1 MSKKFNI
8 KEWQKKHLL
17 KEHTLGQL
25 PSEKL
30 MKMKWNPLT
39 ESEPLKEYDKRMMG
53 LISNRDK
60 QNFAETVQNYV
71 YEFADDGYDEKD
83 IQKYM
88 SKLLQSYVR
97 KYYKDAIR

>member
-1 MSKKFNI
+1 MKLKKI
-8 KEWQKKHLL
+8 L
-17 KEHTLGQL
+17 KEHAYLGEL
-25 PSEKL
+25 PSSKL
-30 MKMKWNPLT
+30 KKMNWNPLT

>member
-1 MSKKFNI
+1 MKLKKI
-8 KEWQKKHLL
+8 L
-17 KEHTLGQL
+17 KESAYLGEL
-25 PSEKL
+25 PSSKL
-30 MKMKWNPLT
+30 KKMNWNPLT

>member
-1 MSKKFNI
+1 MKLKKI
-8 KEWQKKHLL
+8 L
-17 KEHTLGQL
+17 KESAYLGEL
-25 PSEKL
+25 PSSKL
-30 MKMKWNPLT
+30 KKMKWNPLT
-39 ESEPLKEYDKRMMG
+39 ESEPLKEFDSRMMG

-88 SKLLQSYVR
+88 SKLLQTYVR

>member
-1 MSKKFNI
+1 MKLKKI
-8 KEWQKKHLL
+8 L
-17 KEHTLGQL
+17 KEHAYLGEL
-25 PSEKL
+25 PSSKL
-30 MKMKWNPLT
+30 KKMNWNPLT

-88 SKLLQSYVR
+88 SKLLQTYVR

>member
-1 MSKKFNI
+1 MKLKKI
-8 KEWQKKHLL
+8 L
-17 KEHTLGQL
+17 KEHAYLGEL
-25 PSEKL
+25 PSSKL
-30 MKMKWNPLT
+30 KKMNWNPLT
-39 ESEPLKEYDKRMMG
+39 ESEPLKEYDNRMMG

-60 QNFAETVQNYV
+60 QNFAENVKNYV

-88 SKLLQSYVR
+88 SKLLQTYVR